1 MHSFVTVHLITF
13 VKHFC
18 LLYMKTL
25 KTLLLSAALMGLFV
39 LSGCPGD
46 SEESDYDKAMK
57 LLASKTWT
65 LNSVVVP
72 PQTATIPDDWVN
84 FTVSFTST
92 NMSTSGHATNASAVW
107 PSGSYTLSQDAK
119 TITRSDQVVM
129 TILTLTETSF
139 NVTFTVPAG
148 TEIGGRIEALDGDY
162 TFNMK

>member
-1 MHSFVTVHLITF
+1 
-13 VKHFC
+13 
-18 LLYMKTL
+18 MKTL
-25 KTLLLSAALMGLFV
+25 KTLLVSATLLGLIV

-46 SEESDYDKAMK
+46 GEDSAYDKAMK

-65 LNSVVVP
+65 LNTVVVP

-84 FTVSFTST
+84 FTVSFTSSS
-92 NMSTSGHATNASAVW
+92 MSTSGHADGATAVW
-107 PSGSYTLSQDAK
+107 PSGSYTLSQDGK

-139 NVTFTVPAG
+139 NVTFTVPVG
-148 TEIGGRIEALDGDY
+148 TNVGGRIEALDGDY